1 MEGGCLQNAS
11 MENALP
17 ILAGSL
23 KEKNFYL
30 LYNTLDVPGFFSYIR
45 LSALYVF
52 ALVCIVSILSL
63 LLIVNIPYKQLENL
77 DKNF

>member
-1 MEGGCLQNAS
+1 
-11 MENALP
+11 MENVLL
-17 ILAGSL
+17 ILSGSQ
-23 KEKNFYL
+23 KRKKISTY
-30 LYNTLDVPGFFSYIR
+30 YITLGMFPGFFSYIR